1 MASIGNNR
9 PNAVSENGPSC
20 DPEYE
25 RNGELH
31 HAFIPSL
38 VSRARR
44 RWPPPNPVGDG
55 AQLSLHVM
63 KSRNQTAPSANSRM
77 TSASPIS
84 PTILMAAPTPRQNEC
99 RGSAVPPVHCYLDNG
114 HRIRARC
121 WSRPVV
127 STGGGSGRHY
137 CAPGPER
144 CEAARWVRDA
154 VSILLRTAL
163 PPTPIREQG
172 WR

>member
-63 KSRNQTAPSANSRM
+63 KSMNQTAPSANSRM

-84 PTILMAAPTPRQNEC
+84 PTILMAAPTPRQE
-99 RGSAVPPVHCYLDNG
+99 RMPGQSGSARPLLSRQRPIE
-114 HRIRARC
+114 HRDTQAIHAK
-121 WSRPVV
+121 
-127 STGGGSGRHY
+127 
-137 CAPGPER
+137 
-144 CEAARWVRDA
+144 
-154 VSILLRTAL
+154 L
-163 PPTPIREQG
+163 
-172 WR
+172 